1 MEFRE
6 SFWEAR
12 KNPFIFFA
20 VAYLFSLAVNLTS
33 TAIARDTSPGW
44 WWSIVIAVPVLVF
57 GTILSPYFPRLF
69 ARLFGSRQLSVRLPY
84 PAPQFA
90 GLVVL
95 ASVGAKG
102 LEPAQVAIRHHHPRL
117 QRLWIVHS
125 RRSLA
130 DAATLKADTVGAGL
144 LPDAQVTLLDLSDP
158 DFQDPEAV
166 KRCLEDG
173 VYANLHGLA
182 PSDVVIDITGGR
194 KGTSIGAFLAGLPQG
209 RWLEIVNPKRTN
221 ERAQGE
227 EPEEHPTLIAIDYRL
242 KRVP

>member
-1 MEFRE
+1 MQFRE

-12 KNPFIFFA
+12 KNPFIFFL
-20 VAYLFSLAVNLTS
+20 VAYLFSLAVNLAS
-33 TAIARDTSPGW
+33 TAIERGQAPVLW
-44 WWSIVIAVPVLVF
+44 WLLVIGVPLLVF

-69 ARLFGSRQLSVRLPY
+69 GSRQHLTVRLPY

-102 LEPAQVAIRHHHPRL
+102 LEPAQVAIRHHQPRL
-117 QRLWIVHS
+117 RRLWIVHS
-125 RRSLA
+125 TRSLG
-130 DAATLKADTVGAGL
+130 DAVRLKADTLSTGL
-144 LPDAQVTLLDLSDP
+144 LPDAAVALLDLSDA

-166 KRCLEDG
+166 KRRIEFG
-173 VYANLHGLA
+173 VYAELHDLSPA
-182 PSDVVIDITGGR
+182 DVVIDITGGR

-209 RWLEIVNPKRTN
+209 RWLEIVNPRRTN

>member
-20 VAYLFSLAVNLTS
+20 VAYLFSLSVNLTS
-33 TAIARDTSPGW
+33 SVIERGQTPLVW
-44 WWSIVIAVPVLVF
+44 WLIVIGVPALVF
-57 GTILSPYFPRLF
+57 GTILSPYFPRLLGG
-69 ARLFGSRQLSVRLPY
+69 RQQLSVRLPY

-102 LEPAQVAIRHHHPRL
+102 LEPAHVAIRHHHPRL
-117 QRLWIVHS
+117 RRLWIVHS
-125 RRSLA
+125 ARSLA
-130 DAATLKADTVGAGL
+130 EAATLKADTVSAGF
-144 LPDAQVTLLDLSDP
+144 LPDAAIVLLALSDP

-166 KRCLEDG
+166 KGRIEAG
-173 VYANLHGLA
+173 VYADLHDLS

-242 KRVP
+242 KRVL